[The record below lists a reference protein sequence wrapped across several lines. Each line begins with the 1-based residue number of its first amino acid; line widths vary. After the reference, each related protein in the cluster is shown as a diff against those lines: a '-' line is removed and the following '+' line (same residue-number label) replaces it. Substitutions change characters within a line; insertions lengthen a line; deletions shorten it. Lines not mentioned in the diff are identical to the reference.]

1 MPGKPF
7 QSKLKPYE
15 AELREL
21 LASGAG
27 FRVAAEEIN
36 RRHGLN
42 VSHNAV
48 FSFLKNRPAQRA
60 KRGLFYEGLPAD
72 LRDQLLKRLAAE
84 WTHES
89 TAIEGNTLTLGE
101 THKVLELGL
110 TIGGKPLR
118 DHQEVY
124 GHARAI
130 DLIYEMVG
138 RPMTR
143 EDLFAL
149 HRAVMPLSA
158 ADSLNPVGDWKKDFN
173 GTTGVVD
180 GKSVYMEY
188 AAPADAPRLMD
199 RWLAD
204 FNKAKRLERPA
215 QAVAAYVRAHMVFVR
230 IHPFFDGNGR
240 MARLL
245 ANLPVLAAGFPPIL
259 VPMARRAEYIDL
271 LWRYQ
276 NAVGRIGRGSRLL
289 PAHPALRDFKSLLL
303 GEWEKIDINRRRITP
318 TRKAAP
324 SLRMLIF

>member
-15 AELREL
+15 AELREI
-21 LASGAG
+21 LASGGG
-27 FRVAAEEIN
+27 FRGAAEEIN

-48 FSFLKNRPAQRA
+48 FSFLKNRPAPRSERA
-60 KRGLFYEGLPAD
+60 LFYEGLPSD
-72 LRDQLLKRLAAE
+72 IRDQLLKRLAAE

-101 THKVLELGL
+101 TVKILELGL

-138 RPMTR
+138 RALAR

-158 ADSLNPVGDWKKDFN
+158 VDSLHPVGDWKKDFN

-180 GKSVYMEY
+180 GKSVYIEY
-188 AAPADAPRLMD
+188 AAPADVPRLMD
-199 RWLAD
+199 RWLVD
-204 FNKAKRLERPA
+204 FNKTCAIHRPA
-215 QAVAAYVRAHMVFVR
+215 QAVAAYVRTHMVFVR

-240 MARLL
+240 MARLI
-245 ANLPVLAAGFPPIL
+245 ANLPVFSAGFPPIL
-259 VPMARRAEYIDL
+259 VPMSSRADYIDL
-271 LWRYQ
+271 LWRYK

-289 PAHPALRDFKSLLL
+289 PPHPALREFESLLL
-303 GEWEKIDINRRRITP
+303 EEWQKST
-318 TRKAAP
+318 
-324 SLRMLIF
+324 SLVEEARQLARQRS

>member
-1 MPGKPF
+1 MPGRPF

-15 AELREL
+15 SELREI
-21 LASGAG
+21 LASGVG
-27 FRVAAEEIN
+27 YRAAAQEIN
-36 RRHGLN
+36 HRHGLD

-48 FSFLKNRPAQRA
+48 FSFLKSRPAPRA
-60 KRGLFYEGLPAD
+60 GRGLFYEGLPTD
-72 LRDQLLKRLAAE
+72 IRDQLLKRLAAE

-101 THKVLELGL
+101 TFKILELGL
-110 TIGGKPLR
+110 TIDGKPLR

-138 RPMTR
+138 RAVTS

-158 ADSLNPVGDWKKDFN
+158 VDSLNPVGDWKKDFN

-188 AAPADAPRLMD
+188 AAPVDVPRLVD
-199 RWLAD
+199 RWLND
-204 FNKAKRLERPA
+204 FNKTRPINRPA
-215 QAVAAYVRAHMVFVR
+215 QAVAVYVRTHMVFVR

-240 MARLL
+240 MARLI

-259 VPMARRAEYIDL
+259 VPMSRRSDYIEL

-276 NAVGRIGRGSRLL
+276 NAIGRGSRLL
-289 PAHPALRDFKSLLL
+289 PPHPALRDFESLLL
-303 GEWEKIDINRRRITP
+303 KEWQKTTSLVEEARQIARERRSLTP
-318 TRKAAP
+318 
-324 SLRMLIF
+324 

>member
-15 AELREL
+15 TELREI
-21 LASGAG
+21 LASGVG
-27 FRVAAEEIN
+27 YRAAAQEIN
-36 RRHGLN
+36 RRHGLD

-48 FSFLKNRPAQRA
+48 FSFLKSRPGPRA
-60 KRGLFYEGLPAD
+60 ERGLFYEGLPTD

-101 THKVLELGL
+101 TVKILELGL

-130 DLIYEMVG
+130 DLTYEIAG
-138 RPMTR
+138 RALTC
-143 EDLFAL
+143 EDLIAL

-158 ADSLNPVGDWKKDFN
+158 VDSLNPVGDWKKDFN

-188 AAPADAPRLMD
+188 AAPADVPRLME
-199 RWLAD
+199 RWLTD
-204 FNKAKRLERPA
+204 FNKTRPINRPA
-215 QAVAAYVRAHMVFVR
+215 QAVAAYVRTHMIFVR

-240 MARLL
+240 MARLI

-259 VPMARRAEYIDL
+259 VPMSRRSDYIDL

-276 NAVGRIGRGSRLL
+276 NAVGRIGRRSRLL
-289 PAHPALRDFKSLLL
+289 PPHPALREFESLLL
-303 GEWEKIDINRRRITP
+303 EESKKSTSLVEEARQLARQRRS
-318 TRKAAP
+318 AP
-324 SLRMLIF
+324 

>member
-15 AELREL
+15 AELRKIL
-21 LASGAG
+21 SSGVG
-27 FRVAAEEIN
+27 FRGAAAEIN

-48 FSFLKNRPAQRA
+48 FSFLKNRPAPRA
-60 KRGLFYEGLPAD
+60 ERRLFYEGLPTD
-72 LRDQLLKRLAAE
+72 IRDQLLKRLAAE

-89 TAIEGNTLTLGE
+89 TASEGNKLTLGE
-101 THKVLELGL
+101 TVKILELGL

-124 GHARAI
+124 GPARAI

-138 RPMTR
+138 RALTR

-158 ADSLNPVGDWKKDFN
+158 VDSLNPVGDWKKDFN

-180 GKSVYMEY
+180 GKSFYMEY
-188 AAPADAPRLMD
+188 AAPADVPRLMD
-199 RWLAD
+199 RWLID
-204 FNKAKRLERPA
+204 FNKTRPINRPA
-215 QAVAAYVRAHMVFVR
+215 QAVAAYVRTHMIFVR

-240 MARLL
+240 MARLI
-245 ANLPVLAAGFPPIL
+245 ANLPVLAAGFPPIF
-259 VPMARRAEYIDL
+259 VPMSRRSDYIDL

-289 PAHPALRDFKSLLL
+289 SPHTALREFESLLL
-303 GEWEKIDINRRRITP
+303 EEWQKSTSLVEEAHQITVQRR
-318 TRKAAP
+318 
-324 SLRMLIF
+324 SEEF

>member
-15 AELREL
+15 TELREL
-21 LASGAG
+21 LASGGG
-27 FRVAAEEIN
+27 FRGAAQAIN

-48 FSFLKNRPAQRA
+48 FSFLKSRPAPRSE
-60 KRGLFYEGLPAD
+60 RGLFYEGLPTD
-72 LRDQLLKRLAAE
+72 LRDQLLNRLSAE

-110 TIGGKPLR
+110 TIGSKPLR

-130 DLIYEMVG
+130 DLIYDMVG
-138 RPMTR
+138 RTLTR
-143 EDLFAL
+143 EDIFAL

-158 ADSLNPVGDWKKDFN
+158 VDSLNPEGDWKKDFN

-188 AAPADAPRLMD
+188 AAPSDVPRLMD
-199 RWLAD
+199 RWLTD
-204 FNKAKRLERPA
+204 FNKTRPINRPA
-215 QAVAAYVRAHMVFVR
+215 QAIAAYVQTHLIFVR

-240 MARLL
+240 MARLI
-245 ANLPVLAAGFPPIL
+245 ANIPVLATGFPPIL
-259 VPMARRAEYIDL
+259 VPMSRRAEYIDL

-276 NAVGRIGRGSRLL
+276 NAVGRIAHGSRLL
-289 PAHPALRDFKSLLL
+289 PPHPALREFESLLL
-303 GEWEKIDINRRRITP
+303 EEWQKSTSLVEETRQLEMQRR
-318 TRKAAP
+318 
-324 SLRMLIF
+324 S

>member
-1 MPGKPF
+1 MLGKPF

-15 AELREL
+15 SELREI
-21 LASGAG
+21 LASGVS
-27 FRVAAEEIN
+27 FRGAAEEIN
-36 RRHGLN
+36 RQHGLN

-48 FSFLKNRPAQRA
+48 FSFLRSRPTPRA
-60 KRGLFYEGLPAD
+60 ERGLFYEGLPAD
-72 LRDQLLKRLAAE
+72 LRNQLLKRLAAE

-89 TAIEGNTLTLGE
+89 TAIEGNTLTLDE
-101 THKVLELGL
+101 THKVLEFGL

-138 RPMTR
+138 RAITR

-158 ADSLNPVGDWKKDFN
+158 VDSFNPVGDWKKDFN

-180 GKSVYMEY
+180 GKSVFIEY
-188 AAPADAPRLMD
+188 ATPADVPRLMD
-199 RWLAD
+199 RWLID
-204 FNKAKRLERPA
+204 FNKTRAINRPA
-215 QAVAAYVRAHMVFVR
+215 QAVAAYVRTHMVFVR

-240 MARLL
+240 MARLI
-245 ANLPVLAAGFPPIL
+245 ANHPVFSAGFPPIL
-259 VPMARRAEYIDL
+259 VPMSSRADYIDL

-289 PAHPALRDFKSLLL
+289 PPHPALREFESLLL
-303 GEWEKIDINRRRITP
+303 EEWQKST
-318 TRKAAP
+318 
-324 SLRMLIF
+324 SLVEEARQLARQRS

>member
-1 MPGKPF
+1 MRKIL
-7 QSKLKPYE
+7 S
-15 AELREL
+15 
-21 LASGAG
+21 SGVG
-27 FRVAAEEIN
+27 FRGAAAEIN

-48 FSFLKNRPAQRA
+48 FSFLKNRPAPRA
-60 KRGLFYEGLPAD
+60 ERRLFYEGLPTEI
-72 LRDQLLKRLAAE
+72 RDQLLKRLAAE

-89 TAIEGNTLTLGE
+89 TAIEGNKLTLGE
-101 THKVLELGL
+101 TVKILELGL

-138 RPMTR
+138 RALTR

-158 ADSLNPVGDWKKDFN
+158 VDSLNPVGDWKKDFN

-180 GKSVYMEY
+180 GKSFYMEY
-188 AAPADAPRLMD
+188 AAPGDVPRLMD
-199 RWLAD
+199 RWLID
-204 FNKAKRLERPA
+204 FNKTRPINRPA
-215 QAVAAYVRAHMVFVR
+215 QAVAAYVRTHMIFVR

-240 MARLL
+240 MARLI
-245 ANLPVLAAGFPPIL
+245 ANLPVLAAGFPPIF
-259 VPMARRAEYIDL
+259 VPMSRRSDYIDL

-289 PAHPALRDFKSLLL
+289 SPHTALREFESLLL
-303 GEWEKIDINRRRITP
+303 EEWQKSTSLVEEAHQITVQRR
-318 TRKAAP
+318 
-324 SLRMLIF
+324 SEEF

>member
-1 MPGKPF
+1 M
-7 QSKLKPYE
+7 
-15 AELREL
+15 REI
-21 LASGAG
+21 LASGVG
-27 FRVAAEEIN
+27 YRGAAQEIN
-36 RRHGLN
+36 RRHGLD

-48 FSFLKNRPAQRA
+48 FSFLKSRPEPRSE
-60 KRGLFYEGLPAD
+60 RGLFYEGLPTD
-72 LRDQLLKRLAAE
+72 LRDQLLKRIAAE

-101 THKVLELGL
+101 TVKILELGL

-138 RPMTR
+138 RALTR

-149 HRAVMPLSA
+149 HRAVMPHSA
-158 ADSLNPVGDWKKDFN
+158 VDSLNPVGDWKKDFN

-188 AAPADAPRLMD
+188 AAPTDVPRLVD
-199 RWLAD
+199 RWLTD
-204 FNKAKRLERPA
+204 FNKTRPINRPA
-215 QAVAAYVRAHMVFVR
+215 QAVAAYVRTHMVFVR

-240 MARLL
+240 MARLI

-259 VPMARRAEYIDL
+259 VPMSRRADYIDL

-289 PAHPALRDFKSLLL
+289 PPHPALHEFESLLL
-303 GEWEKIDINRRRITP
+303 EEWQKSTALVEEANQLAKQRR
-318 TRKAAP
+318 
-324 SLRMLIF
+324 

>member
-15 AELREL
+15 TELREI
-21 LASGAG
+21 LAAGVG
-27 FRVAAEEIN
+27 FRGAAEEIN

-48 FSFLKNRPAQRA
+48 FSFLKNRPAPRA
-60 KRGLFYEGLPAD
+60 ARGLFYEGLPTD
-72 LRDQLLKRLAAE
+72 LREQLLKRLAAE

-101 THKVLELGL
+101 TQKVLELGL

-130 DLIYEMVG
+130 ELIYEMVG
-138 RPMTR
+138 RPIR
-143 EDLFAL
+143 SEDLFAL

-158 ADSLNPVGDWKKDFN
+158 VDALNPVGDWKKDFN

-188 AAPADAPRLMD
+188 AAPADVPRLME
-199 RWLAD
+199 RWLSD
-204 FNKAKRLERPA
+204 FNKTRPINRPA
-215 QAVAAYVRAHMVFVR
+215 QALAAYVRMHMVFVR

-240 MARLL
+240 MARLI

-259 VPMARRAEYIDL
+259 VSMSRRSDYIDL

-276 NAVGRIGRGSRLL
+276 KAVGRIGRGSRLL
-289 PAHPALRDFKSLLL
+289 PPNPALREFEDLLL
-303 GEWEKIDINRRRITP
+303 EEWKKSIALVEEARQLKTQR
-318 TRKAAP
+318 
-324 SLRMLIF
+324 

>member
-15 AELREL
+15 SELREI
-21 LASGAG
+21 LASGVG
-27 FRVAAEEIN
+27 FRGAAEEIN

-48 FSFLKNRPAQRA
+48 FSFLRSRPTPRA
-60 KRGLFYEGLPAD
+60 ERGLFYEGLPAD
-72 LRDQLLKRLAAE
+72 LRNQLLKRLAAE

-138 RPMTR
+138 RPITR

-158 ADSLNPVGDWKKDFN
+158 VDVLNPVGDWKKDFN

-188 AAPADAPRLMD
+188 AAPADVPGLMD

-204 FNKAKRLERPA
+204 FNKTRRLERPA
-215 QAVAAYVRAHMVFVR
+215 QAVAASVRAHQIFVR

-245 ANLPVLAAGFPPIL
+245 ANLPLLAAGFPPIL
-259 VPMARRAEYIDL
+259 IPMSRRAEYIDI

-289 PAHPALRDFKSLLL
+289 PSHPALREFEALLL
-303 GEWEKIDINRRRITP
+303 SEWKKTTLLVEEARQLARPRCSG
-318 TRKAAP
+318 AH
-324 SLRMLIF
+324 

>member
-15 AELREL
+15 DELREI
-21 LASGAG
+21 LASGVG
-27 FRVAAEEIN
+27 FRGAAQEIN
-36 RRHGLN
+36 RRHGLD

-48 FSFLKNRPAQRA
+48 FSFLKSRPALRA
-60 KRGLFYEGLPAD
+60 GRGLFYEGLPPD
-72 LRDQLLKRLAAE
+72 IRDQLLKRLAAE

-101 THKVLELGL
+101 TVKILELGL

-130 DLIYEMVG
+130 DLVYEMVD
-138 RPMTR
+138 RVQTR

-158 ADSLNPVGDWKKDFN
+158 VDSLNPVGDWKKDFN

-188 AAPADAPRLMD
+188 AAPADVSRLMD
-199 RWLAD
+199 RWLID
-204 FNKAKRLERPA
+204 FNKTRAINRPA
-215 QAVAAYVRAHMVFVR
+215 QAVAVYVRTHMVFVR

-240 MARLL
+240 MARLI

-259 VPMARRAEYIDL
+259 VPMSRRGDYIDL

-276 NAVGRIGRGSRLL
+276 NAVGLIGLGSRLL
-289 PAHPALRDFKSLLL
+289 PPHPALRDFESLLL
-303 GEWEKIDINRRRITP
+303 KEWQKTTSLVEEARQIARERRSLTP
-318 TRKAAP
+318 
-324 SLRMLIF
+324 

>member
-1 MPGKPF
+1 MLGKPF

-15 AELREL
+15 SELREI
-21 LASGAG
+21 LASGVS
-27 FRVAAEEIN
+27 FRGAAEEIN
-36 RRHGLN
+36 RQHGLN

-48 FSFLKNRPAQRA
+48 FSFLRSRPTPRA
-60 KRGLFYEGLPAD
+60 ERGLFYEGLPAD
-72 LRDQLLKRLAAE
+72 LRNQLLKRLAAE

-89 TAIEGNTLTLGE
+89 TAIEGNTLTLDE
-101 THKVLELGL
+101 THKVLEFGL

-138 RPMTR
+138 RAITR

-158 ADSLNPVGDWKKDFN
+158 VDSLNSVGDWKKDFN

-188 AAPADAPRLMD
+188 ATPADVPRLMD
-199 RWLAD
+199 RWLTD
-204 FNKAKRLERPA
+204 FNKTRAINRPA
-215 QAVAAYVRAHMVFVR
+215 QAVAAYVRTHMVFVR

-240 MARLL
+240 MARLI
-245 ANLPVLAAGFPPIL
+245 ANLPLLAAGFPPIL
-259 VPMARRAEYIDL
+259 VPMSRRGDYIDL
-271 LWRYQ
+271 LWIYQ
-276 NAVGRIGRGSRLL
+276 NAVGRINRGSRLL
-289 PAHPALRDFKSLLL
+289 PPHPTLREFESLLL
-303 GEWEKIDINRRRITP
+303 EEWQKST
-318 TRKAAP
+318 
-324 SLRMLIF
+324 SLVEEACQLARQRS

>member
-15 AELREL
+15 AELRKI
-21 LASGAG
+21 LASGVG
-27 FRVAAEEIN
+27 YRSAAQEIN

-48 FSFLKNRPAQRA
+48 FSFLKNRPAPRA
-60 KRGLFYEGLPAD
+60 ERNIFYEGIPCD

-101 THKVLELGL
+101 TVKILELGL

-130 DLIYEMVG
+130 DLNYKMVG
-138 RPMTR
+138 RALTR

-158 ADSLNPVGDWKKDFN
+158 VDSLNPVGDWKKDFN

-188 AAPADAPRLMD
+188 ATPADVPRLMD
-199 RWLAD
+199 RWLTD
-204 FNKAKRLERPA
+204 FNKTRAINRPA
-215 QAVAAYVRAHMVFVR
+215 QAVATYVRTHMVFVR

-240 MARLL
+240 MARLI
-245 ANLPVLAAGFPPIL
+245 ANLPVLAAGFAPIL
-259 VPMARRAEYIDL
+259 VPMARRGDYIDL

-289 PAHPALRDFKSLLL
+289 RPHPALRELESLLL
-303 GEWEKIDINRRRITP
+303 EVWQKSTSLVEEARQIATQRR
-318 TRKAAP
+318 
-324 SLRMLIF
+324 SLTS

>member
-15 AELREL
+15 AELREI
-21 LASGAG
+21 LASGVG
-27 FRVAAEEIN
+27 FRSAAQEIN
-36 RRHGLN
+36 RRHGLD

-48 FSFLKNRPAQRA
+48 FSFLKSRPALRAGQR
-60 KRGLFYEGLPAD
+60 LFYEGLPPD
-72 LRDQLLKRLAAE
+72 IRDQLLKRLAAQ

-101 THKVLELGL
+101 TVKILELGL

-138 RPMTR
+138 RALAR

-158 ADSLNPVGDWKKDFN
+158 VDSLHPVGDWKKDFN

-180 GKSVYMEY
+180 DKSVYMEY
-188 AAPADAPRLMD
+188 AAPADVPRLVD
-199 RWLAD
+199 RWLND
-204 FNKAKRLERPA
+204 FNKTRLINRPA
-215 QAVAAYVRAHMVFVR
+215 QAIAAYVRTHMVFVR

-240 MARLL
+240 MARLI

-259 VPMARRAEYIDL
+259 VPMSRRADYIEL
-271 LWRYQ
+271 LWCYQ

-289 PAHPALRDFKSLLL
+289 PPHPALREFESLLL
-303 GEWEKIDINRRRITP
+303 EEWKKTTSIVEEGRQLARQR
-318 TRKAAP
+318 
-324 SLRMLIF
+324 SSESS

>member
-15 AELREL
+15 AELREI
-21 LASGAG
+21 LASGVG
-27 FRVAAEEIN
+27 YRGAAAEIN

-48 FSFLKNRPAQRA
+48 FSFLKNRPAPRA
-60 KRGLFYEGLPAD
+60 KRGLFYEELPAD

-101 THKVLELGL
+101 TVKILELGL

-130 DLIYEMVG
+130 DLIYDMVG
-138 RPMTR
+138 RDLTR
-143 EDLFAL
+143 EDIFAL
-149 HRAVMPLSA
+149 HRAIMPLSA
-158 ADSLNPVGDWKKDFN
+158 VDSLNPVGDWKKDFN

-188 AAPADAPRLMD
+188 AAPSDVPRLMD
-199 RWLAD
+199 RWLTD
-204 FNKAKRLERPA
+204 FNKTHPINRPA
-215 QAVAAYVRAHMVFVR
+215 QAIAAYVQTHLIFVR

-240 MARLL
+240 MARLI
-245 ANLPVLAAGFPPIL
+245 ANIPVLATGFPPIL
-259 VPMARRAEYIDL
+259 VPMSRRAEYIDL

-276 NAVGRIGRGSRLL
+276 NAVGRIGHASRLL
-289 PAHPALRDFKSLLL
+289 PPHPALREFESLLL
-303 GEWEKIDINRRRITP
+303 EEWQKTTSLLDEARQLAMQRRT
-318 TRKAAP
+318 
-324 SLRMLIF
+324 

>member
-15 AELREL
+15 TELREI
-21 LASGAG
+21 LASGVG
-27 FRVAAEEIN
+27 FRGAAQEIN
-36 RRHGLN
+36 RRHGLD

-48 FSFLKNRPAQRA
+48 FSFLKSRPALRA
-60 KRGLFYEGLPAD
+60 GRGLFYEGLPPD
-72 LRDQLLKRLAAE
+72 IRDQLLKRLAAE

-101 THKVLELGL
+101 TVKILELGL

-130 DLIYEMVG
+130 DLIYEIVG
-138 RPMTR
+138 RALTC
-143 EDLFAL
+143 EDLIAL

-158 ADSLNPVGDWKKDFN
+158 VDSLNPVGDWKKDFN

-188 AAPADAPRLMD
+188 AAPADVPRLMD
-199 RWLAD
+199 RWLID
-204 FNKAKRLERPA
+204 FNKTRAINRPA
-215 QAVAAYVRAHMVFVR
+215 QAVAVYVRTHMIFVR

-240 MARLL
+240 MARLI
-245 ANLPVLAAGFPPIL
+245 ANLPVLSAGFPPIL
-259 VPMARRAEYIDL
+259 VPMSRRSDYMDL

-276 NAVGRIGRGSRLL
+276 NAVGRIGRGSRFL
-289 PAHPALRDFKSLLL
+289 PPHPALRHFEFLLL
-303 GEWEKIDINRRRITP
+303 EEWKKTTSIVEEARQLAMQRE
-318 TRKAAP
+318 
-324 SLRMLIF
+324 SESS

>member
-15 AELREL
+15 AELREFF
-21 LASGAG
+21 ASGVG
-27 FRVAAEEIN
+27 FRGAALEIN
-36 RRHGLN
+36 RRHGLD

-48 FSFLKNRPAQRA
+48 FSFLKSRSAPRA
-60 KRGLFYEGLPAD
+60 RQGLFYEGLPTD

-101 THKVLELGL
+101 TVKILELGL
-110 TIGGKPLR
+110 TIGGKPMR

-138 RPMTR
+138 RALAR

-158 ADSLNPVGDWKKDFN
+158 VDSLNPVGDWKKDFN

-180 GKSVYMEY
+180 GKGVYMEY
-188 AAPADAPRLMD
+188 AAPADVSRLMD
-199 RWLAD
+199 RWLID
-204 FNKAKRLERPA
+204 FNKTRAINRPA
-215 QAVAAYVRAHMVFVR
+215 QAVAAYVRTHMVFVR

-240 MARLL
+240 MARLI
-245 ANLPVLAAGFPPIL
+245 ANLPVLGAGFPPIL
-259 VPMARRAEYIDL
+259 VPMSRRSDYIDL

-276 NAVGRIGRGSRLL
+276 NAVGSIGRGSRLL
-289 PAHPALRDFKSLLL
+289 PPHPALREFESQLLEEWQKSTSLVEEARQLA
-303 GEWEKIDINRRRITP
+303 KQRR
-318 TRKAAP
+318 
-324 SLRMLIF
+324 

>member
-15 AELREL
+15 AELREI
-21 LASGAG
+21 LASGCG
-27 FRVAAEEIN
+27 FRGAAEEIN

-48 FSFLKNRPAQRA
+48 FSFLKNRPAPRA
-60 KRGLFYEGLPAD
+60 ERGLFYEGLPCD
-72 LRDQLLKRLAAE
+72 LRDQLLKRLTAE

-101 THKVLELGL
+101 TVKILELGL

-130 DLIYEMVG
+130 DLIYKMVG
-138 RPMTR
+138 RALTR

-158 ADSLNPVGDWKKDFN
+158 VDSLNPVGYWKKDFN

-188 AAPADAPRLMD
+188 AAPSDVPRLMD
-199 RWLAD
+199 RWLTD
-204 FNKAKRLERPA
+204 FNKTHPINRPA
-215 QAVAAYVRAHMVFVR
+215 QAIAAYVQTHMAFVR

-240 MARLL
+240 MARLI

-259 VPMARRAEYIDL
+259 VPMSRRGDYIDL

-276 NAVGRIGRGSRLL
+276 NAGGRIARGSRLL
-289 PAHPALRDFKSLLL
+289 LPHPTLREVESLLL
-303 GEWEKIDINRRRITP
+303 EEWQKST
-318 TRKAAP
+318 
-324 SLRMLIF
+324 SLVEEARQLDTQR

>member
-15 AELREL
+15 AELRKIL
-21 LASGAG
+21 SSGGG
-27 FRVAAEEIN
+27 FRGAAAEIN

-48 FSFLKNRPAQRA
+48 FSFLKNRPAPRA
-60 KRGLFYEGLPAD
+60 ERRLFYEGLPTD
-72 LRDQLLKRLAAE
+72 IRDQLLKRLAAE

-89 TAIEGNTLTLGE
+89 TAIEGNKLTLGE
-101 THKVLELGL
+101 TVKILELGL

-138 RPMTR
+138 RALTR

-158 ADSLNPVGDWKKDFN
+158 VDSLNPLGDWKKDFN

-180 GKSVYMEY
+180 GKSFYMEY
-188 AAPADAPRLMD
+188 AAPGDVPRLMD
-199 RWLAD
+199 RWLID
-204 FNKAKRLERPA
+204 FNKTRPINRPA
-215 QAVAAYVRAHMVFVR
+215 QAVAAYVRTHMIFVR

-240 MARLL
+240 MARLI
-245 ANLPVLAAGFPPIL
+245 ANLPVLAAGFPPIF
-259 VPMARRAEYIDL
+259 VPMSRRSNYIDL

-276 NAVGRIGRGSRLL
+276 NAVGRIERGSRLL
-289 PAHPALRDFKSLLL
+289 SPHTALREFESLLL
-303 GEWEKIDINRRRITP
+303 EEWQKSTSLVEEAHQITVQRR
-318 TRKAAP
+318 
-324 SLRMLIF
+324 SEEF

>member
-15 AELREL
+15 QELREI
-21 LASGAG
+21 LASGIG
-27 FRVAAEEIN
+27 YRAAAQEMN
-36 RRHGLN
+36 RRHGLD

-48 FSFLKNRPAQRA
+48 FSYLKSRPAQRIG
-60 KRGLFYEGLPAD
+60 RGLFYEGLPTD
-72 LRDQLLKRLAAE
+72 IRDQLLKRIAAE

-101 THKVLELGL
+101 TVKILELGL

-138 RPMTR
+138 RALTR

-158 ADSLNPVGDWKKDFN
+158 VDALNPVGNWKKDFN
-173 GTTGVVD
+173 GTTGVVE

-188 AAPADAPRLMD
+188 AAPADVPQLME
-199 RWLAD
+199 RWLSD
-204 FNKAKRLERPA
+204 FNKTRPIQRPA
-215 QAVAAYVRAHMVFVR
+215 QAVAAYVRTHMVFVR

-240 MARLL
+240 MARLI
-245 ANLPVLAAGFPPIL
+245 ANLHVLAAGFPPIF
-259 VPMARRAEYIDL
+259 VPMARRADYIDL

-276 NAVGRIGRGSRLL
+276 NTAGRIGCGSRLL
-289 PAHPALRDFKSLLL
+289 PPHPALREFESLLME
-303 GEWEKIDINRRRITP
+303 EWQKST
-318 TRKAAP
+318 
-324 SLRMLIF
+324 SLVEEARQLARQRS

>member
-15 AELREL
+15 SEMREI
-21 LASGAG
+21 LASGVG
-27 FRVAAEEIN
+27 YRGAAQEIN
-36 RRHGLN
+36 RRHGLD

-48 FSFLKNRPAQRA
+48 FSFLKSRPGPCAE
-60 KRGLFYEGLPAD
+60 RGLFYEGLPTD

-101 THKVLELGL
+101 TVKILELGL

-138 RPMTR
+138 RALTR

-158 ADSLNPVGDWKKDFN
+158 WDSLNPVGDWKKDFN

-188 AAPADAPRLMD
+188 AAPADVPRLME
-199 RWLAD
+199 RWLTD
-204 FNKAKRLERPA
+204 FNKTRAINRPA
-215 QAVAAYVRAHMVFVR
+215 QAVAAYVRTHIVFVR

-240 MARLL
+240 MARLI

-259 VPMARRAEYIDL
+259 VPMSRRSDYIDL

-289 PAHPALRDFKSLLL
+289 PPHPALHEFESLLL
-303 GEWEKIDINRRRITP
+303 EEWQKSTSLVEEANQLAKQRR
-318 TRKAAP
+318 
-324 SLRMLIF
+324 

>member
-15 AELREL
+15 AELREI
-21 LASGAG
+21 LASGGG
-27 FRVAAEEIN
+27 FRGAAEEIN

-48 FSFLKNRPAQRA
+48 FSFLKNRQALRA
-60 KRGLFYEGLPAD
+60 ERGLFYEGLPAD

-89 TAIEGNTLTLGE
+89 TAIEGNTLNLGE
-101 THKVLELGL
+101 TVKILELGL

-138 RPMTR
+138 RALTR

-158 ADSLNPVGDWKKDFN
+158 VDALNPVGDWKKDFN

-188 AAPADAPRLMD
+188 AAPPDVPRLMD
-199 RWLAD
+199 RWLSD
-204 FNKAKRLERPA
+204 FNKTRPINRAAK
-215 QAVAAYVRAHMVFVR
+215 AVSAYVRAHLVFIR

-240 MARLL
+240 MARLI
-245 ANLPVLAAGFPPIL
+245 ANLPVLGAGFPPIL
-259 VPMARRAEYIDL
+259 VPMSRRSDYIDL
-271 LWRYQ
+271 LWLYQ

-289 PAHPALRDFKSLLL
+289 PPHPALREFESLLL
-303 GEWEKIDINRRRITP
+303 EEWKKSTSLVKEARQLARRRQSEG
-318 TRKAAP
+318 A
-324 SLRMLIF
+324 

>member
-7 QSKLKPYE
+7 QSKLKSYE
-15 AELREL
+15 AELREI
-21 LASGAG
+21 LASSVGYRGAA
-27 FRVAAEEIN
+27 REIN
-36 RRHGLN
+36 RRHGLD

-48 FSFLKNRPAQRA
+48 FSFLKSRPAPRA
-60 KRGLFYEGLPAD
+60 GRVLFYEGLPPD
-72 LRDQLLKRLAAE
+72 IRDQLLKRLAAE

-101 THKVLELGL
+101 TVKILELGL

-130 DLIYEMVG
+130 DLVYEMVG
-138 RPMTR
+138 RAVTR

-158 ADSLNPVGDWKKDFN
+158 VDSLNPVGDWKKDFN

-188 AAPADAPRLMD
+188 AAPVDVPRLME
-199 RWLAD
+199 RWLTD
-204 FNKAKRLERPA
+204 FNKTRPINRPA
-215 QAVAAYVRAHMVFVR
+215 QAVAAYVRTHMIFVR

-240 MARLL
+240 MARLI
-245 ANLPVLAAGFPPIL
+245 ANLTVLAAGFTPIL
-259 VPMARRAEYIDL
+259 VPMSRRADYIDL

-276 NAVGRIGRGSRLL
+276 NAVGCIVRGSRLL
-289 PAHPALRDFKSLLL
+289 PPHPALREFESLLL
-303 GEWEKIDINRRRITP
+303 EEWKKTTSIVEEARQLARQRQ
-318 TRKAAP
+318 
-324 SLRMLIF
+324 SESS

>member
-15 AELREL
+15 AELREI
-21 LASGAG
+21 LASGVG
-27 FRVAAEEIN
+27 YRGAAQEIN
-36 RRHGLN
+36 RRHGLD

-48 FSFLKNRPAQRA
+48 FSFLKSRPALRA
-60 KRGLFYEGLPAD
+60 GRGLFYEGLPPD
-72 LRDQLLKRLAAE
+72 IRDQLLKRLAAQ

-89 TAIEGNTLTLGE
+89 TAIEGNILTLGE
-101 THKVLELGL
+101 TVKILELGL

-138 RPMTR
+138 RAVAL

-158 ADSLNPVGDWKKDFN
+158 VDSLHPVGDWKKDFN
-173 GTTGVVD
+173 GTTGVLD

-188 AAPADAPRLMD
+188 AAPTDVPRLME
-199 RWLAD
+199 RWLMD
-204 FNKAKRLERPA
+204 FNKTGPIQRPA
-215 QAVAAYVRAHMVFVR
+215 QAVAAYVRTHMVFVR

-240 MARLL
+240 MARLI

-259 VPMARRAEYIDL
+259 VPMSRRGDYIDL

-276 NAVGRIGRGSRLL
+276 NAVGRIGRRSRLL
-289 PAHPALRDFKSLLL
+289 TPHPALREFESLLL
-303 GEWEKIDINRRRITP
+303 EEWKKTISIVEEARQLARQRSSE
-318 TRKAAP
+318 A
-324 SLRMLIF
+324 S

>member
-21 LASGAG
+21 LASGGG
-27 FRVAAEEIN
+27 FRGAAAEIN
-36 RRHGLN
+36 RRYGLN

-48 FSFLKNRPAQRA
+48 FSFLKNRPAPRSE
-60 KRGLFYEGLPAD
+60 RGLFYEGLPSD
-72 LRDQLLKRLAAE
+72 IRDQLLKRLAAV

-101 THKVLELGL
+101 TVKILELGL

-138 RPMTR
+138 RALTR
-143 EDLFAL
+143 EDLVAL
-149 HRAVMPLSA
+149 HRVVMPLSA
-158 ADSLNPVGDWKKDFN
+158 VDSLNPVGDWKKDFN

-188 AAPADAPRLMD
+188 AAPADVPRLMD
-199 RWLAD
+199 RWLID
-204 FNKAKRLERPA
+204 FNKTRAINRPA
-215 QAVAAYVRAHMVFVR
+215 QGVAVYVQTHMVFVR

-240 MARLL
+240 MARLF

-259 VPMARRAEYIDL
+259 VPMSRRGDYIDL

-289 PAHPALRDFKSLLL
+289 STHPALRDFESLLL
-303 GEWEKIDINRRRITP
+303 EGWKKT
-318 TRKAAP
+318 T
-324 SLRMLIF
+324 SLVEEARQLARQRQSEAS

>member
-15 AELREL
+15 SELRGIL
-21 LASGAG
+21 DSGVG
-27 FRVAAEEIN
+27 YRGAAQEIN

-48 FSFLKNRPAQRA
+48 FSFLKSRPAPRSE
-60 KRGLFYEGLPAD
+60 RGLFYEGIPTD
-72 LRDQLLKRLAAE
+72 LRDQLLKRLSAE

-101 THKVLELGL
+101 TVKILELGL

-138 RPMTR
+138 RALTC

-158 ADSLNPVGDWKKDFN
+158 VDSLNPVGDWKKDFN

-188 AAPADAPRLMD
+188 AAPADVPRLMD
-199 RWLAD
+199 RWLTD
-204 FNKAKRLERPA
+204 FNKTRAINRPA
-215 QAVAAYVRAHMVFVR
+215 QAIAAYVRTHMVFVR

-240 MARLL
+240 MARLI
-245 ANLPVLAAGFPPIL
+245 ANLPVLSAGFPPIL
-259 VPMARRAEYIDL
+259 VPMSRRSDYIDL

-276 NAVGRIGRGSRLL
+276 NAVGRIDRKSRLL
-289 PAHPALRDFKSLLL
+289 PPHCALHEFESLLL
-303 GEWEKIDINRRRITP
+303 EEWQKSTSLVEEARQLAGQRQP
-318 TRKAAP
+318 AA
-324 SLRMLIF
+324 

>member
-15 AELREL
+15 TELRGL
-21 LASGAG
+21 LASGGG
-27 FRVAAEEIN
+27 FRGAAQEIN

-48 FSFLKNRPAQRA
+48 FSFLKSRPAPRSE
-60 KRGLFYEGLPAD
+60 RGLFYEGLPTD
-72 LRDQLLKRLAAE
+72 LRDQLLKRLSAE

-130 DLIYEMVG
+130 DLIYDMVG
-138 RPMTR
+138 RTLTR
-143 EDLFAL
+143 EDIFAL
-149 HRAVMPLSA
+149 HRAIMPLSA
-158 ADSLNPVGDWKKDFN
+158 VDSLNPVGDWKKDFN

-188 AAPADAPRLMD
+188 AAPSDVPRLMD
-199 RWLAD
+199 RWLTD
-204 FNKAKRLERPA
+204 FNKTRPINRPA
-215 QAVAAYVRAHMVFVR
+215 QAIAAYVQTHLIFVR

-240 MARLL
+240 MARLI
-245 ANLPVLAAGFPPIL
+245 ANIPVLATGFPPIL
-259 VPMARRAEYIDL
+259 VPMSRRAEYIDL

-276 NAVGRIGRGSRLL
+276 NAVGRIGHGSRLL
-289 PAHPALRDFKSLLL
+289 PPHPALREFESLLL
-303 GEWEKIDINRRRITP
+303 EEWQKSTSLLDEARQLAMQRR
-318 TRKAAP
+318 
-324 SLRMLIF
+324 S

>member
-1 MPGKPF
+1 MLGKPF

-15 AELREL
+15 AELRKIL
-21 LASGAG
+21 SSGGG
-27 FRVAAEEIN
+27 FRGAAAEIN

-48 FSFLKNRPAQRA
+48 FSFLKNRPAPSAER
-60 KRGLFYEGLPAD
+60 RLFYEGLPTD
-72 LRDQLLKRLAAE
+72 IRDQLLKRLAAE

-101 THKVLELGL
+101 TVKILELGL

-130 DLIYEMVG
+130 DLIYGMVH
-138 RPMTR
+138 RALTW

-149 HRAVMPLSA
+149 HRAVMPLSTV
-158 ADSLNPVGDWKKDFN
+158 DSLNPLGDWKKDFN

-188 AAPADAPRLMD
+188 AAPADVPRLMD
-199 RWLAD
+199 RWLID
-204 FNKAKRLERPA
+204 FNKTRPINRPA
-215 QAVAAYVRAHMVFVR
+215 QAVAAYVRTLMVFVR

-240 MARLL
+240 MARLI
-245 ANLPVLAAGFPPIL
+245 ANLPVLAAGLPPIL
-259 VPMARRAEYIDL
+259 VPMSWRSDYIDL
-271 LWRYQ
+271 LWHYQ
-276 NAVGRIGRGSRLL
+276 NTVGRIGRGSPLL
-289 PAHPALRDFKSLLL
+289 PPHPDLREFKALLL
-303 GEWEKIDINRRRITP
+303 SEWKK
-318 TRKAAP
+318 TR
-324 SLRMLIF
+324 SLVEEAQHLARQRCSEAS